1 MVDELHVDFRLSA
14 SGYSEQERWSR
25 MWILPF
31 PENLLCRFLLFLIQ
45 AQLSVVFYKPL
56 TFRNPVHF
64 LTFDFYKTFFF

>member
-1 MVDELHVDFRLSA
+1 
-14 SGYSEQERWSR
+14 

-64 LTFDFYKTFFF
+64 LTFDFYKTFFFEEIKNRTAGPQFFGCVGVIQTF